1 MSATDGPSPDPG
13 SVRTGN
19 LFIVSG
25 PSGAGK
31 GTLVRALS
39 SLVPDLWVSVSATTR
54 GPRPGEVEG
63 RDYFFMSNDEF
74 DRLVAESGLIEWAE
88 VHGNRYGTPRAA
100 VREKVEEGRQVIL
113 EIDPQGAFQ
122 VRDRYPDSILLFILP
137 PSLDE
142 LKRRLRDRGSET
154 DEEMGVRMKTAEREL
169 ELVGKY
175 DHVVINDDVTRAACE
190 LARIIDSYAD
200 DKESDISCP

>member
-1 MSATDGPSPDPG
+1 MRKGH
-13 SVRTGN
+13 

-31 GTLVRALS
+31 GTLVKEVLHR
-39 SLVPDLWVSVSATTR
+39 VPDVWVSVSVTTR
-54 GPRPGEVEG
+54 GPRPGESDCVHYG
-63 RDYFFMSNDEF
+63 FIDDAKFDE
-74 DRLVAESGLIEWAE
+74 LVHSDGLLEWAE

-100 VREKVEEGRQVIL
+100 VEAHLASGGSVIL

-122 VRDRYPDSILLFILP
+122 VRDQMPDSVMVFITP

-142 LKRRLRDRGSET
+142 LAARLAKRGSET
-154 DEEMGVRMKTAEREL
+154 DEEVALRMKTAEQEL

-175 DHVVINDDVTRAACE
+175 AHVVINDDVERASEE
-190 LARIIDSYAD
+190 LARIIVSYD
-200 DKESDISCP
+200 NDEES